1 MSTSFQ
7 QLANF
12 IWSVADLLRGPYR
25 PPQYERVMLPLTVL
39 RRFDAVLAP
48 SKESVLKRYAELSA
62 KVQPNI
68 DAILNNLAK
77 DEDGKP
83 LGFHNHSQLD
93 FYKLKGDPDNVGRHL
108 ADYIASFS
116 ENIRKIFERF
126 EFDKEIEKLEESN
139 RLYQVVAQF
148 AEIDLHPRKVDNITM
163 GLVFEDLIRRF
174 NESANETAGDHFTPR
189 EVIQLM
195 VNLLLEP
202 DTNVLTQA
210 GVIVTICDPAC
221 GTGGMLAEAQNW
233 IRAHNEQATVK
244 VYGQDYNPRS
254 YAVAASDLLIKG
266 QKDSRVEL
274 GNTLTDDR
282 FSDMHRFDYLLANPP
297 FGVDWKAEK
306 KEIDRWP
313 NFRGYTGKLPRIND
327 GALLFLLHMIS
338 KFAEYQPGNKDF
350 PGSRAAIVFNGSPL
364 FTSSAGSGESDIRRW
379 IIERDMLEAIV
390 ALPEQMFYNTGIGT
404 FVWVVTNRK
413 AASREKKI
421 QLIDARERYTPMK
434 RSLGDKRRYL
444 DQAAID
450 AITRDHGLCSKTRH
464 WVRQDK
470 DGKPLEWR
478 ELAPTEKAPE
488 GHKWNERTTSRVF
501 HNIDF
506 GYRRITVLRP
516 LRLRFEI
523 TDEARERFLNTCPEL
538 YDALQA
544 VQDEFGTEPYFD
556 WNRVWDEVQQVFKH
570 LPESVE
576 GWAKGAKGT
585 VQKKI
590 FRDCFTTTDPDA
602 VPVIAKR
609 HKKGDVSVS
618 SELFPQQTLPALE
631 STELYAL
638 LGLYAEGKALVEYEP
653 DPGLKDAENIPLK
666 EDIVSYVLREVR
678 PYVADAWI
686 DRETLDE
693 QDGGIGKVGYEIN
706 FNRVFFQYQPPR
718 PLHEIEAELAE
729 VERRIMGL
737 LRLEEK
743 RAALISRVVTHG
755 LDPSAPLKPSGQ
767 EWLGE
772 IPKNWKLWRLKH
784 LASEPLSY
792 GANEVAL
799 EDNPSWPRFVRIT
812 DIAADGSLRDETFK
826 SLPPE
831 IAEPFLLED
840 GDLLF
845 ARSGATVGKS
855 FIYRP
860 SWGIA
865 CFAGY
870 LIRFRCDRRRVLPDY
885 LNLFA
890 QSSAYWH
897 QVSTGMI
904 QATIQNFSAEKYADI
919 IVPLPPITMQ
929 QEIVEEMA
937 KEQSRF
943 DGLTLQI
950 SNSLALM
957 KEHRAALITA
967 AVTGQ
972 IPLEEMTE

>member
-1 MSTSFQ
+1 MSSANFQ

-48 SKESVLKRYAELSA
+48 TKESVLARFETLKGKEPAMVDRVLNEVA
-62 KVQPNI
+62 KN
-68 DAILNNLAK
+68 
-77 DEDGKP
+77 EDGTA

-93 FYKLKGDPDNVGRHL
+93 FYRLKGDPDNIARHL
-108 ADYIASFS
+108 IDYINGFS
-116 ENIRKIFERF
+116 ANVRKIFERF
-126 EFDKEIEKLEESN
+126 DFEKEIEKLEESN
-139 RLYQVVAQF
+139 RLYQVVSQF
-148 AEIDLHPRKVDNITM
+148 AEIDLHPKRVDNITM

-202 DTNVLTQA
+202 DTNVLTKA

-282 FSDMHRFDYLLANPP
+282 FTDMLWFDYLLANPP

-338 KFAEYQPGNKDF
+338 KFADYQLGNKDL
-350 PGSRAAIVFNGSPL
+350 PGSRAAVVFNGSPL
-364 FTSSAGSGESDIRRW
+364 FTGGAGSGESDIRRW

-404 FVWVVTNRK
+404 FVWIVTNRK
-413 AASREKKI
+413 AVGRKKKI
-421 QLIDARERYTPMK
+421 QLIDARERYMPMK

-450 AITRDHGLCSKTRH
+450 AVTREHGAM
-464 WVRQDK
+464 
-470 DGKPLEWR
+470 E
-478 ELAPTEKAPE
+478 
-488 GHKWNERTTSRVF
+488 NNTTSRVF
-501 HNIDF
+501 DNTDF

-516 LRLRFEI
+516 MRLRFEI

-538 YDALQA
+538 YDVLLALQE
-544 VQDEFGTEPYFD
+544 QLGTEPHFD
-556 WNRVWDEVQQVFKH
+556 WNQVWDEVQQVFKH
-570 LPESVE
+570 LPDDVE

-585 VQKKI
+585 AQKKI
-590 FRDCFTTTDPDA
+590 FRDCFTTADPDA
-602 VPVIAKR
+602 APVIAKR
-609 HKKGDVSVS
+609 HKKGEVPIN
-618 SELFPQQTLPALE
+618 SELFPQQILPAIE
-631 STELYAL
+631 SRELYAL
-638 LGLYAEGKALVEYEP
+638 LGLYDEGKALVEYEP
-653 DPGLKDAENIPLK
+653 DPALKDAENIPLK
-666 EDIVSYVLREVR
+666 EDIVSYVVREVC

-718 PLHEIEAELAE
+718 PLQEIDAELAE
-729 VERRIMGL
+729 VEKRIMGL
-737 LRLEEK
+737 LQE
-743 RAALISRVVTHG
+743 VT
-755 LDPSAPLKPSGQ
+755 
-767 EWLGE
+767 E
-772 IPKNWKLWRLKH
+772 
-784 LASEPLSY
+784 
-792 GANEVAL
+792 
-799 EDNPSWPRFVRIT
+799 
-812 DIAADGSLRDETFK
+812 
-826 SLPPE
+826 
-831 IAEPFLLED
+831 
-840 GDLLF
+840 
-845 ARSGATVGKS
+845 
-855 FIYRP
+855 
-860 SWGIA
+860 
-865 CFAGY
+865 
-870 LIRFRCDRRRVLPDY
+870 
-885 LNLFA
+885 
-890 QSSAYWH
+890 
-897 QVSTGMI
+897 
-904 QATIQNFSAEKYADI
+904 
-919 IVPLPPITMQ
+919 
-929 QEIVEEMA
+929 
-937 KEQSRF
+937 
-943 DGLTLQI
+943 
-950 SNSLALM
+950 
-957 KEHRAALITA
+957 
-967 AVTGQ
+967 
-972 IPLEEMTE
+972 